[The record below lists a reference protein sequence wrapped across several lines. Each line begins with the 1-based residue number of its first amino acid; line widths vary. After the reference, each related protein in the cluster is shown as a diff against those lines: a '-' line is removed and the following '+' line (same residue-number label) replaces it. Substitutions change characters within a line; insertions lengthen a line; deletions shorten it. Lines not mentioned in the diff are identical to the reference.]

1 MANNGPLGSE
11 TNCSSIDE
19 GTMALYCSN
28 APVSVGLAQSICGDT
43 NSVSQNEK
51 MDLLRLQKIRCLVV
65 SNNKSKMSSSMVI
78 CQIYKESKFD
88 QYSGTAKAKYG
99 KVHAAKGLM
108 QLQLGAIKQV
118 LQNDLESSLG
128 HKVRADKPDEMQSF
142 NESKKNA
149 KQIYDS
155 EDILDEATN
164 IRYGTQYLQYLIDKG
179 GSEKA
184 GYELYRGPQEPGE
197 DYYGRISNCAR
208 LLDKEPNNVKILYKL
223 HGK

>member
-1 MANNGPLGSE
+1 MANNGPLGNE
-11 TNCSSIDE
+11 TNCSAIDE
-19 GTMALYCSN
+19 GTLALYCSN
-28 APVSVGLAQSICGDT
+28 APVTVGLIQSICGDT
-43 NSVSQNEK
+43 NSVSRNEK
-51 MDLLRLQKIRCLVV
+51 MDLLRLQQIRCLVA

-88 QYSGTAKAKYG
+88 QYAGTAKAKYG

-108 QLQLGAIKQV
+108 QLQLGAISQV

-128 HKVRADKPDEMQSF
+128 HKVRADKPDEMKAF
-142 NESKKNA
+142 NDSKKNA
-149 KQIYDS
+149 KQLYDV
-155 EDILDEATN
+155 DIVDEATN
-164 IRYGTQYLQYLIDKG
+164 IRYGTQYLQYLIDKA

-197 DYYGRISNCAR
+197 DYYGRIKSCAS
-208 LLDKEPNNVKILYKL
+208 LLDKDPNNVKILYKL